1 MKPFNLQPADIL
13 LPKTGFEQWSVVA
26 CDQFTSQPEYWQQ
39 VEEIVGDAPSALR
52 ITLPEAYLED
62 NKEERIAKVNQ
73 TMEEYVANGVFEEH
87 KNAMILVHRTTV
99 SGTRKGLV
107 GIIDLNEYDYRKGS
121 HALIRATEETVLERI
136 PPRVQ
141 IRKDASL
148 ELPHVL
154 LMMDDP
160 DGAVIGCVEEQMD
173 TLATAYD
180 FELMQQG
187 GHLTGYFI
195 PEELQQ
201 KVQEA
206 LNNLLAGQEDP
217 MMFVVGDGN
226 HSLATAKECASL
238 SDSPAARYALV
249 EVVNIH
255 DPSIQFEPIYRVLFN
270 VDKAHLLG
278 YLQEKVGGADG
289 EGHPYTVV
297 DKNGEATL
305 WLQKTAELP
314 VGTLQ
319 PVLDA
324 YLKENP
330 AVKIDYIHGDD
341 TVRALCK
348 GENTLGFIFEGMTKE
363 QLFPAVSADGS
374 LPRKTF
380 SMGHAEEKRYYT
392 EARKIK

>member
-1 MKPFNLQPADIL
+1 MKPFTLQPADIL

-26 CDQFTSQPEYWQQ
+26 CDQFTSQPEYWEQ
-39 VEEIVGDAPSALR
+39 VEEFVGDVPSTLR

-62 NKEERIAKVNQ
+62 NKEARIAAVNQ
-73 TMEEYVANGVFEEH
+73 TMEDYVANGVFEKHE
-87 KNAMILVHRTTV
+87 KAMILVHRTTV

-107 GIIDLNEYDYRKGS
+107 GIIDLAEYDYRKGS

-160 DGAVIGCVEEQMD
+160 KGTVIGCAEERID
-173 TLATAYD
+173 SLETAYD
-180 FELMQQG
+180 FELMQKG

-195 PEELQQ
+195 PEDLQQ
-201 KVQEA
+201 KVQAA
-206 LNNLLAGQEDP
+206 LADLLAGQEDP

-226 HSLATAKECASL
+226 HSLATAKECAAL
-238 SDSPAARYALV
+238 NNSPAARYALV

-270 VDKAHLLG
+270 VNKDHLLA
-278 YLQEKVGGADG
+278 YLQEKVGAADG
-289 EGHPYTVV
+289 EGHPYTIV
-297 DKNGEATL
+297 DKAGESTL

-330 AVKIDYIHGDD
+330 NVKIDYIHGDD
-341 TVRALCK
+341 TVRTLCK
-348 GENTLGFIFEGMTKE
+348 QENTLGFIFEGMTKE

>member
-1 MKPFNLQPADIL
+1 MKPFTLQPADIL
-13 LPKTGFEQWSVVA
+13 LPKKGFEQWSVVA

-39 VEEIVGDAPSALR
+39 VEEFVGDAPSTLR

-62 NKEERIAKVNQ
+62 RKEERIAAVNQ
-73 TMEEYVANGVFEEH
+73 TMEDYVANGVFEEH

-99 SGTRKGLV
+99 SGTRKGLL

-121 HALIRATEETVLERI
+121 NALIRATEETVLERI

-160 DGAVIGCVEEQMD
+160 DGNVIGCVEEKID
-173 TLATAYD
+173 SLATAYD
-180 FELMQQG
+180 FELMQKG

-195 PEELQQ
+195 PKALQQ
-201 KVQEA
+201 KVQAA
-206 LNNLLAGQEDP
+206 LNNLLAGQDDP

-226 HSLATAKECASL
+226 HSLATAKECAAL
-238 SDSPAARYALV
+238 NDSPAARYALV

-270 VDKAHLLG
+270 VNKDHLLA
-278 YLQEKVGGADG
+278 YLQEKVGAADG
-289 EGHPYTVV
+289 DGHPYTVV
-297 DKNGEATL
+297 DAAGESIL
-305 WLQKTAELP
+305 WLSKTAELP

-330 AVKIDYIHGDD
+330 EVKIDYIHGDD
-341 TVRALCK
+341 TVHALCK
-348 GENTLGFIFEGMTKE
+348 QENTLGFIFEGMTKE

>member
-1 MKPFNLQPADIL
+1 VK
-13 LPKTGFEQWSVVA
+13 
-26 CDQFTSQPEYWQQ
+26 
-39 VEEIVGDAPSALR
+39 
-52 ITLPEAYLED
+52 
-62 NKEERIAKVNQ
+62 
-73 TMEEYVANGVFEEH
+73 
-87 KNAMILVHRTTV
+87 
-99 SGTRKGLV
+99 
-107 GIIDLNEYDYRKGS
+107 
-121 HALIRATEETVLERI
+121 
-136 PPRVQ
+136 

-154 LMMDDP
+154 LLVDDP
-160 DGAVIGCVEEQMD
+160 DNTILNAAQKGDV
-173 TLATAYD
+173 AYD
-180 FELMQQG
+180 FDMMQKG
-187 GHLTGYFI
+187 GHITGWFVDKDA
-195 PEELQQ
+195 QS
-201 KVQEA
+201 KVQQAMADLATGE
-206 LNNLLAGQEDP
+206 NPLL
-217 MMFVVGDGN
+217 FVVGDGN

-238 SDSPAARYALV
+238 NDSPAARYALV

-255 DPSIQFEPIYRVLFN
+255 DPAIQFEPIYRVLFN

-278 YLQEKVGGADG
+278 YLQEKVGGTEGD
-289 EGHPYTVV
+289 GHPYTVV
-297 DKNGEATL
+297 DANGEATL

-330 AVKIDYIHGDD
+330 AVKIDYIHGND

-392 EARKIK
+392 EARKIGAEQSE